1 MTDVLTDRKEI
12 IIEIKEHGNLTI
24 ENVIS
29 PSYNWVGETF
39 VVSYDVVNSGGEDN
53 CYCQIKEGTNVLD
66 RQTLTV
72 NTNESITQSLTFAT
86 AGNKNLTIE
95 VGYIE

>member
-1 MTDVLTDRKEI
+1 MTDILTDSKQVTI
-12 IIEIKEHGNLTI
+12 TIKTHGNLTI
-24 ENVIS
+24 ENLS
-29 PSYNWVGETF
+29 NPTYSWVGETL

-66 RQTLTV
+66 RQTLTI
-72 NTNESITQSLTFAT
+72 NTNESITHSLIFGT